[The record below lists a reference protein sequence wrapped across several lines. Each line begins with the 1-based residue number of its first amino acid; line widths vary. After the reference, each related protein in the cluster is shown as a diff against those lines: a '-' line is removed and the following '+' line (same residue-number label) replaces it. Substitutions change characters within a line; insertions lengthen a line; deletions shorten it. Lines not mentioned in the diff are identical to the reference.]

1 LYEKYGP
8 ISEIVSPKGTS
19 LCETPVLGKGCPFA
33 ERLPKD
39 IPKVEGKRPAMAFVE
54 FVVPP
59 SAMRA
64 MEETNGTE

>member
-1 LYEKYGP
+1 MYEKYGP
-8 ISEIVSPKGTS
+8 ISEIVSRKGTYPY
-19 LCETPVLGKGCPFA
+19 ETPVLGKACPFA

-54 FVVPP
+54 FVIPP
-59 SAMRA
+59 SAMLA